1 MFFICGQ
8 GNIRIP
14 RRPGTGGTGNKEE
27 EMNVVAE
34 IEKIARAYDPRPH
47 YVWEKMAAQSL
58 NPVRLGKVYNIYQSA
73 MHATRAEVYKL
84 PYLDTVPLRKIKLDI
99 LNDDDNLPNGGAH
112 HCQLADLFRWLGA
125 VGMIPDDDFG
135 SLGWKAATMETPTG
149 TFINIVEALYNKSLG
164 PWCII
169 ERLSKSWLFGLHRGL
184 GCPSHPYFNGITAV
198 EDRHANIAID
208 TTCLVLETRPLL
220 ADIFL
225 YDAEMVARALTGVWD
240 DMLAAVR

>member
-99 LNDDDNLPNGGAH
+99 LNNDDNLPNGGAH
-112 HCQLADLFRWLGA
+112 HCQLAL
-125 VGMIPDDDFG
+125 
-135 SLGWKAATMETPTG
+135 
-149 TFINIVEALYNKSLG
+149 
-164 PWCII
+164 
-169 ERLSKSWLFGLHRGL
+169 
-184 GCPSHPYFNGITAV
+184 
-198 EDRHANIAID
+198 
-208 TTCLVLETRPLL
+208 
-220 ADIFL
+220 
-225 YDAEMVARALTGVWD
+225 
-240 DMLAAVR
+240 

>member
-1 MFFICGQ
+1 
-8 GNIRIP
+8 
-14 RRPGTGGTGNKEE
+14 
-27 EMNVVAE
+27 
-34 IEKIARAYDPRPH
+34 
-47 YVWEKMAAQSL
+47 
-58 NPVRLGKVYNIYQSA
+58 

-112 HCQLADLFRWLGA
+112 HYQLADLFRWLGA
-125 VGMIPDDDFG
+125 VGMIPDTEFG
-135 SLGWKAATMETPTG
+135 ALGWKTATMETPTG
-149 TFINIVEALYNKSLG
+149 TFINVVEALYSQSLG
-164 PWCII
+164 PWCIV
-169 ERLSKSWLFGLHRGL
+169 ERLSNSWLFGLYRGL
-184 GCPSHPYFNGITAV
+184 GCPSHPYFKGITAV